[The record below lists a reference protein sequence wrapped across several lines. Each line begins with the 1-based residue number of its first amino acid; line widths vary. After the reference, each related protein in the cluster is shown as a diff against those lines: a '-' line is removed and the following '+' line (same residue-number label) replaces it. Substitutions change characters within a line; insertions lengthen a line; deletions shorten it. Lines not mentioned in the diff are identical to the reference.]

1 MNWKNVLWMIRF
13 VIRKKWIWILS
24 IITVMYCVFIPYQK
38 NLLNFFE
45 NPETAEY
52 LFWESVYL
60 FHNVSVLVFMFH
72 IAVQVLN
79 METFELHLMW
89 KRQICSV
96 LGAAFLLYQ
105 IVVLPEYIWYVS
117 IYPYAADKIFLLIF
131 IEIGNL
137 FLFHAI
143 SVKSRRML
151 IGFGVDFLLILLL
164 FGK

>member
-1 MNWKNVLWMIRF
+1 MKWKNVLWMIRF
-13 VIRKKWIWILS
+13 VIRKKWVWILS
-24 IITVMYCVFIPYQK
+24 IIAAMYCLLIPYQK
-38 NLLNFFE
+38 NLLIFFE

-52 LFWESVYL
+52 LFWDSVYL
-60 FHNVSVLVFMFH
+60 FHNVSALVFMFH

-89 KRQICSV
+89 KRQIWSV
-96 LGAAFLLYQ
+96 LGVAFLMYQ
-105 IVVLPEYIWYVS
+105 VAILPEYIWYVS
-117 IYPYAADKIFLLIF
+117 IYPYEVGKIFLLIF
-131 IEIGNL
+131 TEIGNV

-143 SVKSRRML
+143 SVKSRKTI